1 MYQNYVKNGYALKVI
16 MHVQGLKS
24 FAHAHMKYFLLMSI
38 KQFSK
43 NETESYI
50 YINGLELL
58 KDFSGDSKAIFKN
71 KLIAT
76 ETTKMI
82 QAKKDKNI
90 KDSCLKKIEEYA
102 CIIDNT
108 YNLILNSI
116 YKIRDY
122 RKKIYELYDKYYNF
136 LDAEKNQRDY
146 ILIKINELQNNS
158 LDIIWN
164 IVRKPIK
171 RNTEKVKT
179 DKKKNINKYLQ
190 ELRQIVKGNEI
201 ELLNTMNDIRSLI
214 AEIKD
219 RLEPINKKLCKVKK
233 INKNEIESMEKFFK
247 KDTTNITKRL
257 REIASNL
264 EYE

>member
-1 MYQNYVKNGYALKVI
+1 
-16 MHVQGLKS
+16 
-24 FAHAHMKYFLLMSI
+24 MKYFLLMSI

-43 NETESYI
+43 NEAESYI
-50 YINGLELL
+50 DINGLELF
-58 KDFSGDSKAIFKN
+58 KDFSRDSKAIFKN
-71 KLIAT
+71 KPIAT
-76 ETTKMI
+76 ETIKMI

-122 RKKIYELYDKYYNF
+122 RKKIYELYDKYYNL

-171 RNTEKVKT
+171 RNAEKVKT

-233 INKNEIESMEKFFK
+233 INKNEIESIEKNFK
-247 KDTTNITKRL
+247 KHATNITKRL

-264 EYE
+264 EYEQAVNNALVVISCQVRILPTI